1 MFSKLKVT
9 QLEKNMPTNNMYV
22 NGEVAEAQKA
32 VLALASRLCTYEPVI
47 ELNMEVAA
55 TLMAPKVAWE
65 LEGLAIRMQ
74 EREEE
79 GEVSAIG
86 EWRKAEEVARQEGKN
101 IFITHKEVFTMP
113 RDK

>member
-1 MFSKLKVT
+1 MELI
-9 QLEKNMPTNNMYV
+9 
-22 NGEVAEAQKA
+22 
-32 VLALASRLCTYEPVI
+32 RL
-47 ELNMEVAA
+47 AA
-55 TLMAPKVAWE
+55 TLMAPKAAWE

-86 EWRKAEEVARQEGKN
+86 EWEKAEEVARQEGKN
-101 IFITHKEVFTMP
+101 IFITHKEVLTMP

>member
-1 MFSKLKVT
+1 
-9 QLEKNMPTNNMYV
+9 
-22 NGEVAEAQKA
+22 
-32 VLALASRLCTYEPVI
+32 
-47 ELNMEVAA
+47 MEVAA

-86 EWRKAEEVARQEGKN
+86 E
-101 IFITHKEVFTMP
+101 
-113 RDK
+113 